1 MSKPTLLVTGASGNL
16 GRRVLEL
23 LLEANTGSKIIATT
37 RNPDKLAD
45 LTARGVE
52 VRAADFDDAASL
64 VKAFTGAD
72 RALLVS
78 TDALDRRE
86 AQQTRAVQAFVEA
99 GVKHVVYTSVPEPET
114 TLALVG
120 PSHAATERAL
130 AATKLDY
137 TALRNNLYA
146 DLLLGALPGAV
157 ASGQLVDARGD
168 GRIAW
173 VTREDC
179 ARTAAAA
186 LVSATGRSA
195 IDVTGP
201 AAIGS
206 DELAAIVSDLVAK
219 PVQHVNVTPEQL
231 VAGLVG
237 HGFPEFVAQ
246 LFATFDSAT
255 AKGQLANA
263 TDTVE
268 KLTGK
273 KPQSIREFLAANRA
287 ALGA

>member
-1 MSKPTLLVTGASGNL
+1 MSKPTLLVTGASGKL
-16 GRRVLEL
+16 GRRVLDL

-37 RNPDKLAD
+37 RDPSKLAE
-45 LTARGVE
+45 LTARGVD
-52 VRAADFDDAASL
+52 VRAADFDDEASL
-64 VKAFTGAD
+64 VKAFSGAD

-86 AQQTRAVQAFVEA
+86 AQQLAAVRAFAEA
-99 GVKHVVYTSVPEPET
+99 GVEHVVYTSVPEPDT

-120 PSHAATERAL
+120 ASHAATEHAL
-130 AATKLDY
+130 AATKLGY

-146 DLLLGALPGAV
+146 DLLLMALPGAV
-157 ASGQLVDARGD
+157 TSGQLVDARGE
-168 GRIAW
+168 GKIAW

-179 ARTAAAA
+179 ARAAAAA

-206 DELAAIVSDLVAK
+206 KELAAIASDLVAK
-219 PVQHVNVTPEQL
+219 PIQHVNVTPEQL

-237 HGFPEFVAQ
+237 HGFPEIMAQ
-246 LFATFDSAT
+246 VFATFDAAT
-255 AKGQLANA
+255 AKGQLANT
-263 TDTVE
+263 TDAVE
-268 KLTGK
+268 KLTGR
-273 KPQSIREFLAANRA
+273 KPQSVREFLAANRA